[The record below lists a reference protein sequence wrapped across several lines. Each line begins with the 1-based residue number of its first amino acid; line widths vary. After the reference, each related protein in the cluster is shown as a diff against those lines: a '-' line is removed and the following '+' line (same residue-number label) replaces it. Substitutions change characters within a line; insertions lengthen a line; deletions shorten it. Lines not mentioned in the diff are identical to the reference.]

1 MSSGG
6 RQSHKFETRISAIAD
21 FACEC
26 KRKKKAL
33 PLSPLTPGR
42 AGATRYN
49 WACGGGGFGDQR
61 TRDPQRLAE
70 DALDGLITADEAR
83 RERPTRRGGWIWR
96 RPNAFVGWVGQPRS
110 GVTHHLDA
118 SPSDR

>member
-1 MSSGG
+1 MSSGSRTNSRLG
-6 RQSHKFETRISAIAD
+6 FQPSPILRTNASER
-21 FACEC
+21 
-26 KRKKKAL
+26 KKAL

-83 RERPTRRGGWIWR
+83 RERPTRGGGWIWR